1 MDTGQVSLTL
11 TLAAAYGLTL
21 IYFYQLGFL
30 FSVGFQYASLTSP
43 FDVLSNG
50 GVILGYVVSIFWA
63 AILLVMSVQGASQL
77 GFSLAR
83 WIVDYQLLITLV
95 TLTVIIA
102 AVVNVLRFR
111 GHFHFLLI
119 AVAINLIGLLA
130 QLYGTVLTDQKVPI
144 WTLMF
149 AIVSPLPLS
158 FGLGFQSAQYVKT
171 IDRRRYEI
179 SLGGE
184 TISNVRILRIS
195 SAGIMY
201 IRHNTSL
208 VLFVS
213 MSKIEKIAQTA

>member
-1 MDTGQVSLTL
+1 VDTGQVSLTL